1 MGFGAT
7 QGMATNVV
15 KINDPTFRLAQGR
28 IANSP
33 AITTPTY
40 TLTVA

>member
-7 QGMATNVV
+7 QGMASNVV
-15 KINDPTFRLAQGR
+15 KVNNPTFRLPAGR

-33 AITTPTY
+33 AIATPTY
-40 TLTVA
+40 TLTVT